1 MGPSVGNDGVMS
13 YWLHFTMP
21 EQASKTWENL
31 RENLVRI
38 EGDDVKIDATGWE
51 TLDPGN
57 YSRGTGRTRPASAP
71 APGAVRRARTESVC
85 RLGGRHDPPHPP
97 DGGQDQQAHNA
108 TGHRRSGGIGVT
120 SSCRPAGTGDPDS
133 AIPGRGQRLVTGCLC

>member
-1 MGPSVGNDGVMS
+1 MS

-57 YSRGTGRTRPASAP
+57 IPAV
-71 APGAVRRARTESVC
+71 PG
-85 RLGGRHDPPHPP
+85 
-97 DGGQDQQAHNA
+97 
-108 TGHRRSGGIGVT
+108 
-120 SSCRPAGTGDPDS
+120 
-133 AIPGRGQRLVTGCLC
+133 GRGQRLPRRRALCDGREQSRCVALAAATTRPIRPTAVRINRPTMQQVIDAPVESV